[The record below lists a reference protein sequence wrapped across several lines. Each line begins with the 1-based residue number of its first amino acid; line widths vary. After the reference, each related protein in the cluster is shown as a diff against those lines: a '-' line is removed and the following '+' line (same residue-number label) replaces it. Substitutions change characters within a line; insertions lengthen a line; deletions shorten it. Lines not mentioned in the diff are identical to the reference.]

1 MDFTIGLEQL
11 KSNLNKNISHD
22 ALILKNAFDNVKGD
36 LIKYVSDS
44 AGAYKYL
51 QAYSSE
57 RDIPNRGNEP
67 EGFIYGIEKIPSINP
82 QENILFPLI
91 HPFKKVG
98 ATAIEENSNCASFFF
113 NFVLRSIISYP
124 LGDSIVYMI
133 DSNVSG
139 DFNLLSPICT
149 ELGDADSEK
158 NMFHYITTDEDANKM
173 LQELTEV
180 MDRNIRNHVS
190 KYPDLCSYNKD
201 NPNMYEPYHFVFIK
215 DITETLRDK
224 RQIDKLTRLV
234 QSQNATKAG
243 IYIFY
248 TYNKSILTNNEN
260 TYFSDIC
267 GAIQNLLSISY
278 VTESPTRHYVDAE
291 LSLEPKASYEI
302 VNKVIDYVQTQ
313 KPPMT
318 IMSFKDKIQQML
330 AKGDLWHPSFKRQP
344 SHLYFPVGFQDAV
357 TPKEIDVQFVGD
369 KTPHLLIGGAAGSGK
384 SILLQNFILN
394 GALRYSPDE
403 LQFYLADMKGGVSF
417 VHYKQLPHVAAL
429 CASSDCHY
437 VESLLDL
444 FCHEIEKRTSL
455 FKKAGVQKLEEYN
468 EIARNSNKQILPYL
482 FGIVDEFQVLFPDSG
497 NAISSKAKGHIKN
510 IHTMGRSQGVF
521 IALCSQEP
529 PDINLSQVGYKISLS
544 CVKSSSNKILGNE
557 GASKLRGIGRAI
569 LNTDKACE
577 EKSNQIFQVAYIDEQ
592 KELPIY
598 VEQIRKIYLK
608 QNKGVDKYDHLIYD
622 DNDQSAKISE
632 NPIIMYPESVNQ
644 DYAPYI
650 YIGIPG
656 FYRKEHVKFCFHRDS
671 KSNVVICGTDR
682 PSALRLVGIIT
693 IQFLRFYKKQGAKVY
708 ICDLQKQTEGTYNKL
723 EFLSMKQEVSHFG
736 LANLKN
742 TIDELYQILNQR
754 KDNAANSVHDPEIL
768 FSILDI
774 KSDVFPSTQT
784 NDYFSF
790 DGTNEKSLLVKF
802 KELIEEGPNYGIHI
816 MIYGY
821 NYDNLSFLQQI
832 SSSLDMMEIKIALRG
847 GDSSK
852 IIRNIN
858 APEIVDQYGKG
869 YIYMPEE
876 MGLKYNDGDSYGDP
890 FLIYNLIGDKKFENS
905 VWDKL
910 FKLLPN
916 KDY

>member
-1 MDFTIGLEQL
+1 M
-11 KSNLNKNISHD
+11 
-22 ALILKNAFDNVKGD
+22 
-36 LIKYVSDS
+36 
-44 AGAYKYL
+44 
-51 QAYSSE
+51 
-57 RDIPNRGNEP
+57 
-67 EGFIYGIEKIPSINP
+67 
-82 QENILFPLI
+82 
-91 HPFKKVG
+91 
-98 ATAIEENSNCASFFF
+98 
-113 NFVLRSIISYP
+113 
-124 LGDSIVYMI
+124 
-133 DSNVSG
+133 
-139 DFNLLSPICT
+139 
-149 ELGDADSEK
+149 
-158 NMFHYITTDEDANKM
+158 
-173 LQELTEV
+173 
-180 MDRNIRNHVS
+180 
-190 KYPDLCSYNKD
+190 
-201 NPNMYEPYHFVFIK
+201 
-215 DITETLRDK
+215 
-224 RQIDKLTRLV
+224 
-234 QSQNATKAG
+234 
-243 IYIFY
+243 
-248 TYNKSILTNNEN
+248 
-260 TYFSDIC
+260 
-267 GAIQNLLSISY
+267 
-278 VTESPTRHYVDAE
+278 
-291 LSLEPKASYEI
+291 
-302 VNKVIDYVQTQ
+302 
-313 KPPMT
+313 
-318 IMSFKDKIQQML
+318 
-330 AKGDLWHPSFKRQP
+330 
-344 SHLYFPVGFQDAV
+344 
-357 TPKEIDVQFVGD
+357 
-369 KTPHLLIGGAAGSGK
+369 
-384 SILLQNFILN
+384 
-394 GALRYSPDE
+394 
-403 LQFYLADMKGGVSF
+403 
-417 VHYKQLPHVAAL
+417 
-429 CASSDCHY
+429 
-437 VESLLDL
+437 
-444 FCHEIEKRTSL
+444 
-455 FKKAGVQKLEEYN
+455 
-468 EIARNSNKQILPYL
+468 
-482 FGIVDEFQVLFPDSG
+482 
-497 NAISSKAKGHIKN
+497 
-510 IHTMGRSQGVF
+510 
-521 IALCSQEP
+521 
-529 PDINLSQVGYKISLS
+529 
-544 CVKSSSNKILGNE
+544 
-557 GASKLRGIGRAI
+557 GRAI

-577 EKSNQIFQVAYIDEQ
+577 EKSNQIFQVAFIDEE

-608 QNKGVDKYDHLIYD
+608 QNNGVDKYDHLIYD
-622 DNDQSAKISE
+622 DNDQTAKISE
-632 NPIIMYPESVNQ
+632 NPIIMHPESVNQ

-693 IQFLRFYKKQGAKVY
+693 IQFLRFYKKQGAKVF
-708 ICDLQKQTEGTYNKL
+708 ISDLQKQTEGTYNKL
-723 EFLSMKQEVSHFG
+723 EFLSMKQEVSHSG

-754 KDNAANSVHDPEIL
+754 KENAANSVHDPEIL